1 MGLRRQPHVLFEA
14 VSPACCVAVDRRSG
28 TLQACPHVGS
38 AVVSP
43 LLCRRNNTFTGFPAM
58 GLRYQRMESTTLRAA
73 YQMGSEVK
81 GVLVRELS
89 PTAPVAQVLKAND
102 VITHFDGVQ
111 VSSDGTV
118 PFRWA
123 PE

>member
-1 MGLRRQPHVLFEA
+1 MLARQAHGAHLALPELVLA
-14 VSPACCVAVDRRSG
+14 TVCV
-28 TLQACPHVGS
+28 P
-38 AVVSP
+38 
-43 LLCRRNNTFTGFPAM
+43 LCRRNNTFTGFPAM
-58 GLRYQRMESTTLRAA
+58 GLRYQRMESATLRAA

-89 PTAPVAQVLKAND
+89 PTAPVAQVLKADD

-118 PFRWA
+118 PFR
-123 PE
+123 

>member
-1 MGLRRQPHVLFEA
+1 
-14 VSPACCVAVDRRSG
+14 
-28 TLQACPHVGS
+28 
-38 AVVSP
+38 
-43 LLCRRNNTFTGFPAM
+43 
-58 GLRYQRMESTTLRAA
+58 MESATLRAA

-81 GVLVRELS
+81 GVLIRELS

-123 PE
+123 PEHSGCMRRLMLVQVGETQKGTWGVSSDSLVSYECGPLGVLPVLE